1 MSPSKTPSS
10 QSRKSLTSSL
20 PAYILAGG
28 ESRRFGQDKTLISW
42 DGQPLVVRTVH
53 IAQEVASVVKIVAR
67 HSEKFEFVGVPVLLD
82 VVERVGPLGGLLT
95 ALEDCPV
102 ERCFVLACD
111 LPYLTAAWLLKLA
124 EVRSDTPIV
133 FSHSTK
139 GSEPLCAIYAKR
151 TLPHWWARY
160 RAGKRSLW
168 DGILDLAGVPVEPP
182 PELESRLPFFNLNWP
197 DSGGAVGR

>member
-10 QSRKSLTSSL
+10 QSQRSPTSSL

-42 DGQPLVVRTVH
+42 DGQPLVVRTVR

-102 ERCFVLACD
+102 DRCFVLACD
-111 LPYLTAAWLLKLA
+111 LPYLTADWLIKLTETRVDA
-124 EVRSDTPIV
+124 PVV
-133 FSHSTK
+133 FSQSTK

-151 TLPHWWARY
+151 TLPDWWTRY
-160 RAGKRSLW
+160 HAGKRSLW
-168 DGILDLAGVPVEPP
+168 DGIVDLGGVPVEPP
-182 PELESRLPFFNLNWP
+182 PELESHLPFFNLNWP
-197 DSGGAVGR
+197 NSGQEVG